1 MSGLVQ
7 PPEHVTGPDWFVGA
21 VMSPSTSH
29 RIDVD
34 GATIH
39 YRTWDAPEDC
49 ANANE
54 DKPGLLLVHG
64 GAAHSHWW
72 DFVAPFFTQGFHVA
86 AFDLSGCGDSS
97 WRPFYNFEL
106 HAREALAV
114 LRDSGMLDKPLAPI
128 VVGHSFGGYVTLMLG
143 RLFGQHLRGIVV
155 VDSPVRSREMMERDA
170 KKGLGPPQH
179 NGRKRVY
186 ATREAVTGRFSLLPP
201 QPCDNDFIMQY
212 IAHFSVEEISAD
224 EAAALRRPGE
234 VGSTA
239 GAGGW
244 TWKFDDQR
252 FEKSRK
258 HAVSSGNMDPR
269 PESQLDAMATFFS
282 GLLRGINCRMGFI
295 YGVDSFLCQEEVVR
309 HMQNEMLIHRPGGFA
324 HTPVI
329 AVPEAAHHVM
339 LDQPLAFV
347 ALLRALLE
355 AGEWGRLDEGS
366 ARTTPSAR
374 L

>member
-1 MSGLVQ
+1 
-7 PPEHVTGPDWFVGA
+7 
-21 VMSPSTSH
+21 MSPSTSH

-34 GATIH
+34 GASIH
-39 YRTWDAPEDC
+39 YRTWDAQEDC
-49 ANANE
+49 DNAN
-54 DKPGLLLVHG
+54 KPGLLLVHG

-72 DFVAPFFTQGFHVA
+72 DFIAPFFTQEFHVA

-97 WRPFYNFEL
+97 WRPFYSFEL

-114 LRDSGMLDKPLAPI
+114 LRDTGMLDKPLAPI

-143 RLFGQHLRGIVV
+143 RLFGQLLRGIVV
-155 VDSPVRSREMMERDA
+155 VDSPVRSRAMMERDLQ
-170 KKGLGPPQH
+170 KGLGPPQH

-186 ATREAVTGRFSLLPP
+186 PTREAVTGRFALLPP
-201 QPCDNDFIMQY
+201 QSCANCFIMQY
-212 IAHFSVEEISAD
+212 IAHFSVKEISD
-224 EAAALRRPGE
+224 HEAAALRRAGE
-234 VGSTA
+234 VGSAA

-252 FEKSRK
+252 MEKSRK
-258 HAVSSGNMDPR
+258 HAISNGAMDCR
-269 PESQLDAMATFFS
+269 AESQFDAMATFFS
-282 GLLRGINCRMGFI
+282 SLLRGIKCRMGFI

-309 HMQNEMLIHRPGGFA
+309 HMRQEMSIHRPGGFA
-324 HTPVI
+324 QTPII

-355 AGEWGRLDEGS
+355 AAQWGRCDDEGPVPAVHHTS
-366 ARTTPSAR
+366 VSPSAR